1 MSGDT
6 KTDDVF
12 SLLPVLLFSLS
23 GKISQHAHQNSARP
37 LGLDMSQWRVIQ
49 ILGSDQ
55 NQSIN
60 QVADSIAMD
69 RGGTSRAISRLEHR
83 GMVERK
89 GDPEDRRRS
98 TVSLT
103 SSGQEIYEI
112 IVKFTRWREEKLRAC
127 LTSAEIEALGG
138 ILIKLDDQIN
148 NMQDE
153 SHVGPRQAEAGQ
165 HKTA

>member
-1 MSGDT
+1 MSNKT
-6 KTDDVF
+6 KTKDVF

-37 LGLDMSQWRVIQ
+37 LGLDMSEWRVIQ
-49 ILGSDQ
+49 ILGNGQ

-83 GMVERK
+83 GLVARK
-89 GDPEDRRRS
+89 GDPNDRRRS

-103 SSGQEIYEI
+103 SSGLDTFET
-112 IVKFTRWREEKLRAC
+112 IVKFTGWREKKLRAC
-127 LTSAEIEALGG
+127 LTPTEIKALGG
-138 ILIKLDDQIN
+138 ILMKLKTQVHDLQEVSDIN
-148 NMQDE
+148 LEQREPD
-153 SHVGPRQAEAGQ
+153 
-165 HKTA
+165 